1 MWRTLA
7 RFPNTRLGRL
17 AELHRLRSEFSQPT
31 SRDEVLDLC
40 DDYNLSND
48 EYFFDRHPHSF
59 LSIIN
64 YYRTGK
70 LHLIDNMCAISF
82 DDDLVYWDIQ
92 EFCFELCCQQKF
104 TEKKE
109 QLEEETKKE
118 SELLKDD
125 LEDNY
130 EQYNCCSTFR
140 GKMWD
145 LFEHPDTSKAARVC
159 L

>member
-17 AELHRLRSEFSQPT
+17 AELYK
-31 SRDEVLDLC
+31 SRTEISHPISHNELLDLC
-40 DDYNLSND
+40 DDYNLSKE

-70 LHLIDNMCAISF
+70 LHLIDNMCVISY
-82 DDDLVYWDIQ
+82 DDDLIYWDIN
-92 EFCFELCCQQKF
+92 EFSFELCCHNKY
-104 TEKKE
+104 TDKKE
-109 QLEEETKKE
+109 QLEEELKRE

-125 LEDNY
+125 LEDDY
-130 EQYNCCSTFR
+130 HQYNCCSNIR
-140 GKMWD
+140 RKIWD
-145 LFEHPDTSKAARVC
+145 LFEHPHTSKAARVC